1 MARERD
7 IYIYIYIYICIY
19 IYISVNI
26 VPWGIAIHVWCRGH
40 LWSVLPQLEIS
51 GQAMNR
57 LGLQIASVLFVTWTA
72 WRWMM
77 VGLGRGPGSGL
88 MCAGRIWKIWKEL
101 ARHIFFL
108 VMLVDRGSFPSR
120 EFADSRVEKTI
131 QSHLKWCFLLR
142 HYHGAIPKI
151 EFRSV
156 KLCAALWVPF
166 VWRYLGYIHILS
178 YSSSQLLW

>member
-1 MARERD
+1 MARET
-7 IYIYIYIYICIY
+7 YIYIYTFRYVYIYICQYCTLGNCYSCLMPGASMICTSPAGDLRTGDEPAGPSNCFGALCDLDGLEVDDGWPWPRSRVWSHVRWSY
-19 IYISVNI
+19 LKDLEGIS
-26 VPWGIAIHVWCRGH
+26 
-40 LWSVLPQLEIS
+40 
-51 GQAMNR
+51 
-57 LGLQIASVLFVTWTA
+57 WTY
-72 WRWMM
+72 
-77 VGLGRGPGSGL
+77 
-88 MCAGRIWKIWKEL
+88 
-101 ARHIFFL
+101 FFL